1 MQLEIPLWL
10 LREVLDD
17 LRDQGVYY
25 YFLYTFY
32 VHTYTIIH
40 TDSSVQNRNKSK
52 YCTHLKNIKVSNTC
66 MCVPGNIKT
75 TCTYM

>member
-17 LRDQGVYY
+17 LLDQRPVRECIII
-25 YFLYTFY
+25 LYTFY
-32 VHTYTIIH
+32 VHVHTIIH

-52 YCTHLKNIKVSNTC
+52 YCTHLKNIKVSNT
-66 MCVPGNIKT
+66 
-75 TCTYM
+75 